1 MIEIP
6 ITQLP
11 ATTVLN
17 ENHLAEITDSTVIS
31 RLSALAPFASQT
43 ATRQVANK
51 ATKAL
56 QGAELVKLDIPFSQL
71 TKSKDFAGAAR
82 GYMHGG
88 RALRHKQI

>member
-56 QGAELVKLDIPFSQL
+56 QGAELVKLDRQGVIRPAFVL
-71 TKSKDFAGAAR
+71 FAVC
-82 GYMHGG
+82 GG
-88 RALRHKQI
+88 MGQFH